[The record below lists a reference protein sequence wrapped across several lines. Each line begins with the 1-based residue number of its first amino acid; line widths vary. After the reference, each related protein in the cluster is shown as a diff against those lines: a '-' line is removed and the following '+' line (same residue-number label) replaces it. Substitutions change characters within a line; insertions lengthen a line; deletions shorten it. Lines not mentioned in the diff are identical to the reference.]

1 MRRLLP
7 AIAALIIPVAIAACG
22 DDDPVSTATA
32 APSAAANGTGP
43 TDEFNESDV
52 LFAQQ
57 MIPHHQQAV
66 EMAEIALGS
75 DVGARADIVDLATRI
90 QQAQAPEID
99 LMTGWLGEWGQP
111 SNPDASGE
119 MASMDGMMTDEEM
132 DELRDARR
140 DAFDRMWLEMMIA
153 HHEGAI
159 AMAET
164 EQDEGS
170 SDDAI
175 SLAGDIIAA
184 QRGEIDEMN
193 QLLAD

>member
-7 AIAALIIPVAIAACG
+7 AIAALIIPIAIAACG
-22 DDDPVSTATA
+22 DDDPASTATS
-32 APSAAANGTGP
+32 APSAAANGAGP

-75 DVGARADIVDLATRI
+75 DVGASADVVDLATRI
-90 QQAQAPEID
+90 ERAQAPEID
-99 LMTGWLGEWGQP
+99 LMTSWLRDWGQP
-111 SNPDASGE
+111 ANADAAGE
-119 MASMDGMMTDEEM
+119 MSSMDGMMTDEEV

-140 DAFDRMWLEMMIA
+140 DEFDRMWLEMMIA

-159 AMAET
+159 VMAET
-164 EQDEGS
+164 EQDGGS

-184 QRGEIDEMN
+184 QRGEIDEMK